1 MSKPK
6 ADNLPYRPCAGVLLF
21 NRDGK
26 IFVGERN
33 DTKGAWQM
41 PQGGIDKGEAPA
53 EAALREMLE
62 EIGTDKAEIVAE
74 SEGWIRYDLPPDM
87 VGKVWKGKWRGQEQ
101 KWFACRFLGSDADI
115 NIETDHPE
123 FGRWQWV
130 ELAQLVELI
139 VPFKREA
146 YQQIVDEL
154 GPKLS
159 KLPEFQR

>member
-33 DTKGAWQM
+33 DAKGAWQM

-62 EIGTDKAEIVAE
+62 EIGTNKAEIVAE

-159 KLPEFQR
+159 NLPEFQR